1 MRHAYGKANGKVA
14 RVKIGQEI
22 YSLRCKTKDLLHAKE
37 AFRRCKMKFP
47 GRQRVVVSEKFGF
60 CKYTKA

>member
-1 MRHAYGKANGKVA
+1 MRHAYGKGNGKVA

-22 YSLRCKTKDLLHAKE
+22 YSIRCKTKDVVHAKE

-47 GRQRVVVSEKFGF
+47 GR
-60 CKYTKA
+60 